1 MSKIEA
7 TYGEASIAATAEE
20 LPSAWKPSLIA
31 SLGSVV
37 EYYDF
42 ALYGLLASTI
52 SPLFFPKQSSAE
64 GLLLTLA
71 IFGSAFVVRP
81 IGGLVFGWLGDRRG
95 RNSTLIFTV
104 LGTGISSAAIGLLP
118 TYNDVGVLAGVALL
132 IFRLAQ
138 GFFAGGEVCGA
149 VTYIAEV
156 APHNRRGFFGAF
168 NPAGVAVGFSLAA
181 VAAGIMQS
189 LLASEQMSS
198 WGWRVP
204 FLLCI
209 PLIVLTVYAR
219 TNLED
224 TPRFKRL
231 AAERQVART
240 PLKEVVTACGAPLAK
255 VIAVASAQ
263 SATAYLGLV
272 YFNIF
277 LTRTLGY
284 DKAAVF
290 WLMTVAPLSAGILMP
305 MFGAL
310 SDRIGRL
317 TILRVAYVAYIV
329 VLPVALWTM
338 KFGFPLACVAT
349 IVAFVPF
356 AATQSTGYPLYGELF
371 PTHVRYSGVSLGF
384 NIATILGGATTPYIA
399 TWLLEKTGDYLA
411 PSYFVMGA
419 AAIGV
424 IALLTVRE
432 TAHQNLAD

>member
-1 MSKIEA
+1 MSKIEIA
-7 TYGEASIAATAEE
+7 YCDAGIAATAEE
-20 LPSAWKPSLIA
+20 LPPAWKPSLIA

-52 SPLFFPKQSSAE
+52 SPLFFPNQSSAE

-104 LGTGISSAAIGLLP
+104 LGTGVSSAAIGLLP
-118 TYNDVGVLAGVALL
+118 TYGNVGVLAGVALL
-132 IFRLAQ
+132 TCRLAQ

-156 APHNRRGFFGAF
+156 APPNRRGFFGAF
-168 NPAGVAVGFSLAA
+168 NPAGVSVGFSLAA
-181 VAAGIMQS
+181 VVAGIAQS
-189 LLASEQMSS
+189 LLTSEQMIA

-204 FLLCI
+204 FLLCL
-209 PLIVLTVYAR
+209 PLIALTVYAR
-219 TNLED
+219 MMLED

-240 PLKEVVTACGAPLAK
+240 PLKEVVTVHGASLVK

-272 YFNIF
+272 YFNLF
-277 LTRTLGY
+277 LNRTLGY
-284 DKAAVF
+284 DKAEVF
-290 WLMTVAPLSAGILMP
+290 WLMTVAPLIAAFLMP
-305 MFGAL
+305 MFGGL
-310 SDRIGRL
+310 SDRVGRL
-317 TILRVAYVAYIV
+317 VILRVGYVAYIV
-329 VLPVALWTM
+329 VLPAALWTM
-338 KFGFPLACVAT
+338 RLGFPFACVAT
-349 IVAFVPF
+349 IVAFIPF

-399 TWLLEKTGDYLA
+399 TWLLEQTGDYLA
-411 PSYFVMGA
+411 PSYFVMA
-419 AAIGV
+419 FAAIAV
-424 IALLTVRE
+424 IALLTIRE

>member
-1 MSKIEA
+1 MSKIEVA
-7 TYGEASIAATAEE
+7 YGDTSIATTAGE

-42 ALYGLLASTI
+42 ALYGLLAPTI
-52 SPLFFPKQSSAE
+52 SPLFFPNQSSAE

-118 TYNDVGVLAGVALL
+118 TYANLGVLAGIALL
-132 IFRLAQ
+132 ACRLAQ

-156 APHNRRGFFGAF
+156 APPNRRGFFGAF

-181 VAAGIMQS
+181 VIAGILQS
-189 LLASEQMSS
+189 LLTSEQMIA

-204 FLLCI
+204 FLLCL
-209 PLIVLTVYAR
+209 PLIALTVYAR
-219 TNLED
+219 MMLED

-231 AAERQVART
+231 AAERKVART
-240 PLKEVVTACGAPLAK
+240 PLKEVVTIHGGALAK

-272 YFNIF
+272 YFNLF

-290 WLMTVAPLSAGILMP
+290 WLMTAAPLSAALLMP
-305 MFGAL
+305 IFGGL
-310 SDRIGRL
+310 SDRVGRIV
-317 TILRVAYVAYIV
+317 ILKVAYVAYIV
-329 VLPVALWTM
+329 VLPAALWTM
-338 KFGFPLACVAT
+338 KLGFPLACVAT
-349 IVAFVPF
+349 IVSFIPF

-384 NIATILGGATTPYIA
+384 NIATILGGATTPYVA

-411 PSYFVMGA
+411 PSYFVMA
-419 AAIGV
+419 LATIGV
-424 IALLTVRE
+424 ITLLTIRE
-432 TAHQNLAD
+432 TAHENLAD